1 MTCYG
6 VEYVVLFREW
16 LNNLA
21 DKNGEGMMMITMM
34 MGLTMT
40 TIMTGMMLMKHP
52 KRNPK
57 QNQKPNHTE
66 APEKEQRVHTR
77 KGK

>member
-1 MTCYG
+1 MST
-6 VEYVVLFREW
+6 VEYGGLFREW
-16 LNNLA
+16 LNTLA
-21 DKNGEGMMMITMM
+21 DKNGDGMMMITMM
-34 MGLTMT
+34 MGLTMM
-40 TIMTGMMLMKHP
+40 TIMTGMLLMKDP
-52 KRNPK
+52 KQNPK